1 LLLLLYQIYKM
12 KFEIFDDKVSLTT
25 NIFLIIANIINL
37 TYNIPQVVKTYRT
50 KSTGDF
56 SETFLVMRILGN
68 GIWIG
73 YAIEINSM
81 LMLINNLVVIFST
94 MFLGYYKVLEIIK
107 KRKIKAHSNF
117 INNNTDTYTYTDTN
131 IDNEQNE
138 NYTDIDLDNNNITEK
153 DKLIKEIIIS
163 L

>member
-1 LLLLLYQIYKM
+1 M

-37 TYNIPQVVKTYRT
+37 IYNIPQVWKTFRT
-50 KSTGDF
+50 KSTKDF

-68 GIWIG
+68 TIWIG

-117 INNNTDTYTYTDTN
+117 INNNTDTN
-131 IDNEQNE
+131 INNDNEQNE

>member
-1 LLLLLYQIYKM
+1 M

-68 GIWIG
+68 SIWIG
-73 YAIEINSM
+73 YSIEINSM

-107 KRKIKAHSNF
+107 KRKEKSHINF
-117 INNNTDTYTYTDTN
+117 INNDNDTDIDKYTNTNNDN
-131 IDNEQNE
+131 DNEQYE
-138 NYTDIDLDNNNITEK
+138 NYTDIDLDNDNNITEK
-153 DKLIKEIIIS
+153 DKLIKEIVIS

>member
-1 LLLLLYQIYKM
+1 M

-37 TYNIPQVVKTYRT
+37 TYNLPQVIKTY
-50 KSTGDF
+50 KSKSVSDF
-56 SETFLVMRILGN
+56 SEVFLVMRILGN
-68 GIWIG
+68 TIWIG

-107 KRKIKAHSNF
+107 KRKNKEYLNF
-117 INNNTDTYTYTDTN
+117 VNDTNNNINSNYNDIDTN
-131 IDNEQNE
+131 IDIDDNNMNE
-138 NYTDIDLDNNNITEK
+138 N
-153 DKLIKEIIIS
+153 DKLIKEKEITIS

>member
-1 LLLLLYQIYKM
+1 M

>member
-1 LLLLLYQIYKM
+1 M

-37 TYNIPQVVKTYRT
+37 TYNLPQVWKTFRT

-117 INNNTDTYTYTDTN
+117 INNDTYTDTNINKYTDTN

-138 NYTDIDLDNNNITEK
+138 NYTDIDLDNDNNITEK

>member
-1 LLLLLYQIYKM
+1 M
-12 KFEIFDDKVSLTT
+12 KFQILDDKVSLTT

-37 TYNIPQVVKTYRT
+37 TYNIPQVFKTYKT

-68 GIWIG
+68 MIWIG
-73 YAIEINSM
+73 YSIEINSM

-94 MFLGYYKVLEIIK
+94 MFLGYYKILEIIR
-107 KRKIKAHSNF
+107 KRKAKAQLDFVNDV
-117 INNNTDTYTYTDTN
+117 NNNQEN
-131 IDNEQNE
+131 DNYNDD
-138 NYTDIDLDNNNITEK
+138 NYKKGMNEK
-153 DKLIKEIIIS
+153 DKLLTEITVS

>member
-1 LLLLLYQIYKM
+1 M
-12 KFEIFDDKVSLTT
+12 KFEILDDKVSLTT

-37 TYNIPQVVKTYRT
+37 TYNIPQVVKTYKT

-68 GIWIG
+68 AIWIG
-73 YAIEINSM
+73 YSIEINSM

-94 MFLGYYKVLEIIK
+94 MFLGYYKILEIIK
-107 KRKIKAHSNF
+107 KRKVNAQLDFVNSET
-117 INNNTDTYTYTDTN
+117 NNNQENDDDIN
-131 IDNEQNE
+131 DNYDGN
-138 NYTDIDLDNNNITEK
+138 NYKKGMSEK
-153 DKLIKEIIIS
+153 DKLLTEITVS

>member
-1 LLLLLYQIYKM
+1 M
-12 KFEIFDDKVSLTT
+12 KFEILDDKVSLTT
-25 NIFLIIANIINL
+25 NIFLIVANIINL
-37 TYNIPQVVKTYRT
+37 TYNIPQVVKTYKT

-68 GIWIG
+68 TIWIG

-94 MFLGYYKVLEIIK
+94 IFLGYYKVLEIIQ
-107 KRKIKAHSNF
+107 KRKAKVNLTFVNNETNNNQINDNDNNMNVDDNY
-117 INNNTDTYTYTDTN
+117 INNN
-131 IDNEQNE
+131 
-138 NYTDIDLDNNNITEK
+138 DLKGLSEK
-153 DKLIKEIIIS
+153 DKLLTEITIS

>member
-1 LLLLLYQIYKM
+1 M
-12 KFEIFDDKVSLTT
+12 KFEILDDKVSLTT
-25 NIFLIIANIINL
+25 NIFLIVANIINL
-37 TYNIPQVVKTYRT
+37 TYNIPQVWKTFRT

-68 GIWIG
+68 TIWIG

-94 MFLGYYKVLEIIK
+94 IFLGYYKVLEIIK
-107 KRKIKAHSNF
+107 KRKTKTKRELTFDNSQ
-117 INNNTDTYTYTDTN
+117 TN
-131 IDNEQNE
+131 HEIENEIENE
-138 NYTDIDLDNNNITEK
+138 NDINYLKGLSEK
-153 DKLIKEIIIS
+153 DKLLTEITVS

>member
-1 LLLLLYQIYKM
+1 M
-12 KFEIFDDKVSLTT
+12 KFEILDDKVSLTT
-25 NIFLIIANIINL
+25 NIFLIVANIINL
-37 TYNIPQVVKTYRT
+37 TYNIPQVVKTYKT

-68 GIWIG
+68 TIWIG

-94 MFLGYYKVLEIIK
+94 IFLGYYKVLEIIK
-107 KRKIKAHSNF
+107 NRKAKVHLTFVNSET
-117 INNNTDTYTYTDTN
+117 NNNQINDEINDDMNDEINDDNYNTN
-131 IDNEQNE
+131 
-138 NYTDIDLDNNNITEK
+138 NYKKSMSEK
-153 DKLIKEIIIS
+153 DKLLTEITIS

>member
-1 LLLLLYQIYKM
+1 M

-37 TYNIPQVVKTYRT
+37 IYNIPQVWKTFRT
-50 KSTGDF
+50 KSTKDF

-68 GIWIG
+68 TIWIG

-117 INNNTDTYTYTDTN
+117 INNNTYTN
-131 IDNEQNE
+131 INNDNEQNE

>member
-1 LLLLLYQIYKM
+1 M

-37 TYNIPQVVKTYRT
+37 TYNLPQVIKTY
-50 KSTGDF
+50 KSKSVSDF
-56 SETFLVMRILGN
+56 SEVFLVMRILGN
-68 GIWIG
+68 TIWIG

-107 KRKIKAHSNF
+107 KRKAKSHLNF
-117 INNNTDTYTYTDTN
+117 IDNDNNTYTDTN
-131 IDNEQNE
+131 NNTNNNTNTDNDNEQYE
-138 NYTDIDLDNNNITEK
+138 NYIDIDLDNDNNITEK
-153 DKLIKEIIIS
+153 DKLIKEIVIS

>member
-1 LLLLLYQIYKM
+1 M
-12 KFEIFDDKVSLTT
+12 KFEILDDKVSLTT
-25 NIFLIIANIINL
+25 NIFLIVANIINL
-37 TYNIPQVVKTYRT
+37 TYNIPQVWKTFRT

-68 GIWIG
+68 TIWIG

-94 MFLGYYKVLEIIK
+94 MFLGYYKVLEIIR
-107 KRKIKAHSNF
+107 KRKTKTKGELIFDNSE
-117 INNNTDTYTYTDTN
+117 TN
-131 IDNEQNE
+131 HEIENE
-138 NYTDIDLDNNNITEK
+138 NDNNDNDINYLKGLNEK
-153 DKLIKEIIIS
+153 DKLLTEITVS

>member
-1 LLLLLYQIYKM
+1 M
-12 KFEIFDDKVSLTT
+12 KFEILDDKVSLTT
-25 NIFLIIANIINL
+25 NIFLIVANIINL
-37 TYNIPQVVKTYRT
+37 TYNIPQVWKTFKT

-68 GIWIG
+68 TIWIG

-94 MFLGYYKVLEIIK
+94 IFLGYYKVLEIIR
-107 KRKIKAHSNF
+107 KRKTKTKRELTFDNSQ
-117 INNNTDTYTYTDTN
+117 TN
-131 IDNEQNE
+131 HEIENEIENE
-138 NYTDIDLDNNNITEK
+138 NDINYLKGLSEK
-153 DKLIKEIIIS
+153 DKLLTEITVS

>member
-1 LLLLLYQIYKM
+1 M

-37 TYNIPQVVKTYRT
+37 TYNLPQVWKTFRT

-117 INNNTDTYTYTDTN
+117 INNDTDNDTNKYINTN
-131 IDNEQNE
+131 IDNNDNDNEQYE